1 MHVES
6 VVISFSRLT
15 LSANRSAAIEWALP
29 TEFACYANFSRICFF
44 SPDGNAPIVAVHVF
58 RRCAKPPT
66 TSWKNTRVSHTV
78 RAARLHACKPAHA
91 KEASMAHTTLHSL
104 ANEFKIR
111 SASLPTSEQYKLF
124 LELLDRVFSAGYTSM
139 QFASALRASE

>member
-1 MHVES
+1 
-6 VVISFSRLT
+6 
-15 LSANRSAAIEWALP
+15 
-29 TEFACYANFSRICFF
+29 
-44 SPDGNAPIVAVHVF
+44 
-58 RRCAKPPT
+58 
-66 TSWKNTRVSHTV
+66 
-78 RAARLHACKPAHA
+78 
-91 KEASMAHTTLHSL
+91 MAHTTLHSL